1 MSETDWK
8 SILEPYEK
16 LVEIRIRGRAFRV
29 PENNLFLRG
38 MQYLEP
44 ERVPYGDFCWNA
56 QCLNCRCLLERNGQE
71 RPVLCCQENVREG
84 DALTELSPQV
94 EEVLRGVLKG

>member
-8 SILEPYEK
+8 SILDPYEK
-16 LVEIRIRGRAFRV
+16 LVEIRIRGKAFQV

-44 ERVPYGDFCWNA
+44 ERVPYGDFCWNQ
-56 QCLNCRCLLERNGQE
+56 QCFNCQCTLRRKGEE
-71 RPVLCCQENVREG
+71 RPVLCCQEKALEG
-84 DALTELSPQV
+84 DELTKISPQV